1 MYTKI
6 LRLIKV
12 ELHKI
17 ILRLCDKKDKM
28 KNFTSV
34 YDIDNLQNIIAKA
47 LKIKENPL
55 ENPTKGKGK
64 TIGLVFL
71 NSSLRTRLSSQ
82 IAAQNL
88 GLNVLVLNAAQEA
101 WNLEFADGTVMNG
114 DTVEHIKDA
123 IEVLNQYCDII
134 AVRCFA
140 GMKSKEDD
148 VNESI
153 LSQFLKHAKVPVVSL
168 ESATRHP
175 LQSLADCITIT
186 ENWPFDK
193 LKINRK
199 PKVVLTWA
207 PHIKPIAQAVG
218 NSFTEWMQ
226 KMDVD
231 FVITNP
237 EGYDLDKNFT
247 KDTPVIHNQDE
258 ALEDADFIY
267 VKNWSSFDDYA
278 AMPEVEENWM
288 LTNKKL
294 EQTNSAKVM
303 HCLPVRR
310 NLELS
315 DEVMDGE
322 NSIIYQQAKNRIFSA
337 QTVFSEILDE
347 LNL

>member
-1 MYTKI
+1 M
-6 LRLIKV
+6 
-12 ELHKI
+12 
-17 ILRLCDKKDKM
+17 KK
-28 KNFTSV
+28 FTSV
-34 YDIDNLQNIIAKA
+34 SDVENLQHIIKKA
-47 LKIKENPL
+47 LQIKENPL
-55 ENPTKGKGK
+55 SEPEKGKGK

-88 GLNVLVLNAAQEA
+88 GLNILTLNAAQEA
-101 WNLEFADGTVMNG
+101 WNLEFADGAVMNG

-140 GMKSKEDD
+140 GMKNKEDD
-148 VNESI
+148 LNESI
-153 LSQFLKHAKVPVVSL
+153 LSQFEQHAKVPVISL

-186 ENWPFDK
+186 ENWHFDK
-193 LKINRK
+193 LSINRK

-207 PHIKPIAQAVG
+207 PHIKPIAHAVG
-218 NSFTEWMQ
+218 NSFAEWMQ
-226 KMDVD
+226 EMDVD
-231 FVITNP
+231 LVITNP

-247 KDTPVIHNQDE
+247 KDIKVIHNQDE
-258 ALEDADFIY
+258 ALQDADFIY

-278 AMPEVEENWM
+278 AMPEVKENWM
-288 LTNKKL
+288 LTNEKL
-294 EQTNSAKVM
+294 SVTNNAKVM

-310 NLELS
+310 NVELS

-337 QTVFSEILDE
+337 QAVFSEILDE
-347 LNL
+347 LNS

>member
-1 MYTKI
+1 MQ
-6 LRLIKV
+6 
-12 ELHKI
+12 
-17 ILRLCDKKDKM
+17 
-28 KNFTSV
+28 NFTSV
-34 YDIDNLQNIIAKA
+34 EDINDLQSMIKKSIQIKA
-47 LKIKENPL
+47 NPL
-55 ENPTKGKGK
+55 SEPNKGKGK

-88 GLNVLVLNAAQEA
+88 GLNVLTLNAAQEA
-101 WNLEFADGTVMNG
+101 WNLEFADGAIMNG

-140 GMKSKEDD
+140 GLKNKEDD

-153 LSQFLKHAKVPVVSL
+153 LSQFLKHAKVPVISL

-175 LQSLADCITIT
+175 LQSFADCLTIT
-186 ENWPFDK
+186 ENWK
-193 LKINRK
+193 EKRK

-218 NSFTEWMQ
+218 NSFVEWMQ
-226 KMDVD
+226 LMEVD
-231 FVITNP
+231 LVISNP
-237 EGYDLDKNFT
+237 EGYDLDPKFVKNI
-247 KDTPVIHNQDE
+247 PIIHNQEE
-258 ALEDADFIY
+258 ALKDADFVY

-278 AMPEVEENWM
+278 KMPTVKENWM
-288 LTNKKL
+288 LTQKKL
-294 EQTNSAKVM
+294 KLTHDAKVM

-310 NLELS
+310 NVELS
-315 DEVMDGE
+315 DEVMDGD

-337 QTVFSEILDE
+337 QAIFSEILDE
-347 LNL
+347 LKS

>member
-1 MYTKI
+1 M
-6 LRLIKV
+6 
-12 ELHKI
+12 
-17 ILRLCDKKDKM
+17 KK
-28 KNFTSV
+28 FTAVS
-34 YDIDNLQNIIAKA
+34 DIDNLQEMIKKA
-47 LKIKENPL
+47 LHIKENPL
-55 ENPTKGKGK
+55 SEPEKGKGK

-88 GLNVLVLNAAQEA
+88 GLNVLTLNAAQEA
-101 WNLEFADGTVMNG
+101 WNLEFADGAVMNG

-140 GMKSKEDD
+140 GMKNKEDD

-153 LSQFLKHAKVPVVSL
+153 LSQFEQHAKVPVISL

-186 ENWPFDK
+186 ENWTGE
-193 LKINRK
+193 RK

-218 NSFTEWMQ
+218 NSFAEWMQ
-226 KMDVD
+226 EMEVD
-231 FVITNP
+231 FVIANP
-237 EGYDLDKNFT
+237 EGYDLDQNFT
-247 KDTPVIHNQDE
+247 KAVPVIHDQEE
-258 ALEDADFIY
+258 ALKDADFVY

-278 AMPEVEENWM
+278 AMPEVKGDWM

-294 EQTNSAKVM
+294 EATNEAKVM

-310 NLELS
+310 NVELS

-322 NSIIYQQAKNRIFSA
+322 HSIIYQQAKNRIFSA
-337 QTVFSEILDE
+337 QAVFSEILDGI
-347 LNL
+347 NTK

>member
-1 MYTKI
+1 MKKFTAVSDVENLQEIIKKA
-6 LRLIKV
+6 LLIK
-12 ELHKI
+12 E
-17 ILRLCDKKDKM
+17 D
-28 KNFTSV
+28 
-34 YDIDNLQNIIAKA
+34 
-47 LKIKENPL
+47 PL
-55 ENPTKGKGK
+55 SEPEKGKGK

-88 GLNVLVLNAAQEA
+88 GLNVLTLNAAQEA
-101 WNLEFADGTVMNG
+101 WNLEFADGAVMNG

-140 GMKSKEDD
+140 GMKNKEDD

-153 LSQFLKHAKVPVVSL
+153 LSQFEQHAKVPVISL

-186 ENWPFDK
+186 ENWK
-193 LKINRK
+193 KKGK

-218 NSFTEWMQ
+218 NSFAEWMQ
-226 KMDVD
+226 EMDVD
-231 FVITNP
+231 FVIANP
-237 EGYDLDKNFT
+237 EGYDLDKKFT
-247 KDTPVIHNQDE
+247 KNVPVIHDQEE
-258 ALEDADFIY
+258 ALKDADFVY

-278 AMPEVEENWM
+278 AMPEVKENWM
-288 LTNKKL
+288 LTNEKL
-294 EQTNSAKVM
+294 EATHEAKVM

-310 NLELS
+310 NVELS

-322 NSIIYQQAKNRIFSA
+322 HSIIYQQAKNRIFSA
-337 QTVFSEILDE
+337 QAVFSEIL
-347 LNL
+347 NGISTK

>member
-1 MYTKI
+1 MDIPFVHWKNKNYQM
-6 LRLIKV
+6 
-12 ELHKI
+12 
-17 ILRLCDKKDKM
+17 KK
-28 KNFTSV
+28 FTSV
-34 YDIDNLQNIIAKA
+34 SDVENLQQIIKKA
-47 LKIKENPL
+47 LQIKENPL
-55 ENPTKGKGK
+55 SEPEKGKGK

-88 GLNVLVLNAAQEA
+88 GLNILTLNAAQEA
-101 WNLEFADGTVMNG
+101 WNLEFADGAVMNG

-153 LSQFLKHAKVPVVSL
+153 LSQFEQHAKVPVISL

-186 ENWPFDK
+186 ENWHFDK
-193 LKINRK
+193 LSVNRK

-207 PHIKPIAQAVG
+207 PHIKPIAHAVG
-218 NSFTEWMQ
+218 NSFAEWMQ
-226 KMDVD
+226 EMDVD
-231 FVITNP
+231 FVIANP

-247 KDTPVIHNQDE
+247 KNVKVIHNQEE
-258 ALEDADFIY
+258 ALKDADFIY

-278 AMPEVEENWM
+278 KMPEVKDNWM
-288 LTNKKL
+288 LTNEKL
-294 EQTNSAKVM
+294 KNTNHAKIM

-310 NLELS
+310 NVELS

-337 QTVFSEILDE
+337 QAVFSEILDE
-347 LNL
+347 LNA

>member
-1 MYTKI
+1 M
-6 LRLIKV
+6 
-12 ELHKI
+12 
-17 ILRLCDKKDKM
+17 KK
-28 KNFTSV
+28 FTSV
-34 YDIDNLQNIIAKA
+34 SDVENLQHIIKKA
-47 LKIKENPL
+47 LQIKANPL
-55 ENPTKGKGK
+55 SEPEKGKGK

-88 GLNVLVLNAAQEA
+88 GLNVLTLNAAQEA
-101 WNLEFADGTVMNG
+101 WNLEFADGAVMNG

-153 LSQFLKHAKVPVVSL
+153 LSQFEQHAKVPVISL

-186 ENWPFDK
+186 ENWHFDK
-193 LKINRK
+193 LSVNRK

-207 PHIKPIAQAVG
+207 PHIKPIAHAVG
-218 NSFTEWMQ
+218 NSFAEWMQ
-226 KMDVD
+226 EMDVD
-231 FVITNP
+231 FVIANP
-237 EGYDLDKNFT
+237 EGYNLDKNFT
-247 KDTPVIHNQDE
+247 KDVKITHNQEE
-258 ALEDADFIY
+258 ALKDADFIY

-278 AMPEVEENWM
+278 KMPEVKDNWM
-288 LTNKKL
+288 LTNEKL
-294 EQTNSAKVM
+294 ENTNQAKVM

-310 NLELS
+310 NVELS

-337 QTVFSEILDE
+337 QAVFSEILDE
-347 LNL
+347 LNS

>member
-1 MYTKI
+1 M
-6 LRLIKV
+6 
-12 ELHKI
+12 
-17 ILRLCDKKDKM
+17 KK
-28 KNFTSV
+28 FTSV
-34 YDIDNLQNIIAKA
+34 SDVENLQHIIKKA
-47 LKIKENPL
+47 LQIKENPL
-55 ENPTKGKGK
+55 SEPEKGKGK

-88 GLNVLVLNAAQEA
+88 GLNVLTLNAAQEA
-101 WNLEFADGTVMNG
+101 WNLEFADGAVMNG

-153 LSQFLKHAKVPVVSL
+153 LSQFEQHAKVPVISL

-186 ENWPFDK
+186 ENWHFDK
-193 LKINRK
+193 LSVNRK

-207 PHIKPIAQAVG
+207 PHMKPIAHAVG
-218 NSFTEWMQ
+218 NSFAEWMQ
-226 KMDVD
+226 EMDVD
-231 FVITNP
+231 FVIANP

-247 KDTPVIHNQDE
+247 KDVKIIHDQEE
-258 ALEDADFIY
+258 ALKDADFIY

-278 AMPEVEENWM
+278 KMPEVKDNWM
-288 LTNKKL
+288 LTNEKL
-294 EQTNSAKVM
+294 ENTNQAKVM

-310 NLELS
+310 NVELS

-337 QTVFSEILDE
+337 QAVFSEILDE
-347 LNL
+347 LNA

>member
-1 MYTKI
+1 MSLW
-6 LRLIKV
+6 LRLPQLIRKN
-12 ELHKI
+12 HQM
-17 ILRLCDKKDKM
+17 KK
-28 KNFTSV
+28 FTSV
-34 YDIDNLQNIIAKA
+34 SDVENLQEIIKKA
-47 LKIKENPL
+47 LQIKENPHS
-55 ENPTKGKGK
+55 ETEKGKGK

-88 GLNVLVLNAAQEA
+88 GLNVITLNAAQEA
-101 WNLEFADGTVMNG
+101 WNLEFADGAVMNG

-153 LSQFLKHAKVPVVSL
+153 LSQFEQHAKVPVVSL

-186 ENWPFDK
+186 ENWNK
-193 LKINRK
+193 ERK

-218 NSFTEWMQ
+218 NSFAEWMQ
-226 KMDVD
+226 EMDVD

-247 KDTPVIHNQDE
+247 KDVKVIHNQDE
-258 ALEDADFIY
+258 ALKDADFIY
-267 VKNWSSFDDYA
+267 VKNWSSFDNYA
-278 AMPEVEENWM
+278 AMPEVKENWM
-288 LTNKKL
+288 LTAQKL
-294 EQTNSAKVM
+294 ENTNAAKVM

-315 DEVMDGE
+315 DEVMDGDH
-322 NSIIYQQAKNRIFSA
+322 SIIYQQAKNRIFSA
-337 QTVFSEILDE
+337 QAVFSEILDE
-347 LNL
+347 LNS

>member
-1 MYTKI
+1 MDIPFVNWKNKNYQM
-6 LRLIKV
+6 
-12 ELHKI
+12 
-17 ILRLCDKKDKM
+17 KK
-28 KNFTSV
+28 FTSV
-34 YDIDNLQNIIAKA
+34 SDVKNLQHIIKKA
-47 LKIKENPL
+47 LQIKENPL
-55 ENPTKGKGK
+55 SEPEKGKGK

-88 GLNVLVLNAAQEA
+88 GLNVLTLNAAQEA
-101 WNLEFADGTVMNG
+101 WNLEFADGAVMNG
-114 DTVEHIKDA
+114 NTVEHIKDA

-153 LSQFLKHAKVPVVSL
+153 LSQFEQHAKVPVISL

-186 ENWPFDK
+186 ENWNFDK
-193 LKINRK
+193 FSVKKK

-207 PHIKPIAQAVG
+207 PHIKPIAHAVG
-218 NSFTEWMQ
+218 NSFAEWMQ
-226 KMDVD
+226 EMDVD
-231 FVITNP
+231 FVIANP

-247 KDTPVIHNQDE
+247 KDVKVIHDQEE
-258 ALEDADFIY
+258 ALKDADFIY

-278 AMPEVEENWM
+278 KMPEVKDNWM
-288 LTNKKL
+288 LTNEKL
-294 EQTNSAKVM
+294 ENTNQAKVM

-310 NLELS
+310 NVELS
-315 DEVMDGE
+315 DKVMDGE

-337 QTVFSEILDE
+337 QAVFSEILDE
-347 LNL
+347 LNS

>member
-1 MYTKI
+1 M
-6 LRLIKV
+6 
-12 ELHKI
+12 
-17 ILRLCDKKDKM
+17 KK
-28 KNFTSV
+28 FTSV
-34 YDIDNLQNIIAKA
+34 SDVENLQEIIQKA
-47 LKIKENPL
+47 LQIKENPL
-55 ENPTKGKGK
+55 SETEKGKGK

-88 GLNVLVLNAAQEA
+88 GLNVLTLNAAQEA
-101 WNLEFADGTVMNG
+101 WNLEFADGAVMNG

-153 LSQFLKHAKVPVVSL
+153 LSQFEQHAQVPVISL

-186 ENWPFDK
+186 ENWK
-193 LKINRK
+193 EERK

-207 PHIKPIAQAVG
+207 PHIKPIAHAVG
-218 NSFTEWMQ
+218 NSFAEWMQ
-226 KMDVD
+226 EMDVD
-231 FVITNP
+231 FVIANP

-247 KDTPVIHNQDE
+247 KDVKVIHNQDE
-258 ALEDADFIY
+258 ALKDADFIY

-278 AMPEVEENWM
+278 TMPEVKENWM
-288 LTNKKL
+288 LTNEKL
-294 EQTNSAKVM
+294 ANTNNAKVM

-310 NLELS
+310 NVELS

-337 QTVFSEILDE
+337 QAVFSEILDG
-347 LNL
+347 LNSK

>member
-1 MYTKI
+1 
-6 LRLIKV
+6 
-12 ELHKI
+12 
-17 ILRLCDKKDKM
+17 M

-34 YDIDNLQNIIAKA
+34 YDIDNLQEIIAKA

-88 GLNVLVLNAAQEA
+88 GLNVLTLNAAQEA

-153 LSQFLKHAKVPVVSL
+153 LSQFLKHAKVPVISL

-186 ENWPFDK
+186 ENWTE
-193 LKINRK
+193 NRK

-226 KMDVD
+226 QMDVD

-247 KDTPVIHNQDE
+247 KGTKVIHNQDE
-258 ALEDADFIY
+258 ALKDADFVY
-267 VKNWSSFDDYA
+267 VKNWSSFDDYT
-278 AMPEVEENWM
+278 AMPKVDENWM
-288 LTNKKL
+288 LTNEKL
-294 EQTNSAKVM
+294 ELTNDAKVM

-315 DEVMDGE
+315 DEVMDGK

-337 QTVFSEILDE
+337 QAVFSEILDE
-347 LNL
+347 LN

>member
-1 MYTKI
+1 
-6 LRLIKV
+6 
-12 ELHKI
+12 
-17 ILRLCDKKDKM
+17 M

-34 YDIDNLQNIIAKA
+34 YDIDNLQKIIAKA

-55 ENPTKGKGK
+55 ENPTKGQGK

-82 IAAQNL
+82 IASQNL
-88 GLNVLVLNAAQEA
+88 GLNVLTLNASQEA

-140 GMKSKEDD
+140 GMKNKEDD
-148 VNESI
+148 MNESI
-153 LSQFLKHAKVPVVSL
+153 LNQFLKYAKVPVISL

-175 LQSLADCITIT
+175 LQSLADCMTIK
-186 ENWPFDK
+186 ENWTE
-193 LKINRK
+193 NRK

-226 KMDVD
+226 QMDVD
-231 FVITNP
+231 FVIANP

-247 KDTPVIHNQDE
+247 KDTKVIHNQYE
-258 ALEDADFIY
+258 ALKDADFVY

-278 AMPEVEENWM
+278 KVLEVKDNWM
-288 LTNKKL
+288 LTKEKL
-294 EQTNSAKVM
+294 ALTNQAKVM

-315 DEVMDGE
+315 DEVIDGE

-337 QTVFSEILDE
+337 QVVFSEILDE
-347 LNL
+347 LN

>member
-1 MYTKI
+1 M
-6 LRLIKV
+6 
-12 ELHKI
+12 HQM
-17 ILRLCDKKDKM
+17 KK
-28 KNFTSV
+28 FTSV
-34 YDIDNLQNIIAKA
+34 SDVKNLQEIIKKA
-47 LKIKENPL
+47 LQIKENPHS
-55 ENPTKGKGK
+55 ETEKGKGK

-88 GLNVLVLNAAQEA
+88 GLNVLTLNAAQEA
-101 WNLEFADGTVMNG
+101 WNLEFADGAVMNG

-153 LSQFLKHAKVPVVSL
+153 LSQFEQHAKVPVISL

-186 ENWPFDK
+186 ENWK
-193 LKINRK
+193 EERK

-218 NSFTEWMQ
+218 NSFAEWMQ
-226 KMDVD
+226 EMDVD
-231 FVITNP
+231 FVIANP

-247 KDTPVIHNQDE
+247 KDIKVIHNQEE
-258 ALEDADFIY
+258 ALKDADFIY

-278 AMPEVEENWM
+278 VMPEVKESWM
-288 LTNKKL
+288 LTAEKL
-294 EQTNSAKVM
+294 KNTNDAKVM

-310 NLELS
+310 NVELS
-315 DEVMDGE
+315 DEVMDGK

-337 QTVFSEILDE
+337 QAVFSEILNE
-347 LNL
+347 LNSK

>member
-1 MYTKI
+1 
-6 LRLIKV
+6 
-12 ELHKI
+12 
-17 ILRLCDKKDKM
+17 M

-34 YDIDNLQNIIAKA
+34 YDIDNLQEIIAKA

-88 GLNVLVLNAAQEA
+88 GLNVLTLNAAQEA

-153 LSQFLKHAKVPVVSL
+153 LSQFLKHAKVPVISL

-175 LQSLADCITIT
+175 LQSLADCITIK
-186 ENWPFDK
+186 ENWTE
-193 LKINRK
+193 NRK

-226 KMDVD
+226 QMDVD
-231 FVITNP
+231 FVIANP

-247 KDTPVIHNQDE
+247 KATKVIHNQDE
-258 ALEDADFIY
+258 ALKDADFVY
-267 VKNWSSFDDYA
+267 VKNWSSFEDYT
-278 AMPEVEENWM
+278 AMPKVEENWM
-288 LTNKKL
+288 LTNEKL
-294 EQTNSAKVM
+294 ELTNKGKVM

-337 QTVFSEILDE
+337 QAVFSEILDE
-347 LNL
+347 LN

>member
-1 MYTKI
+1 MDIPFVHWKNKNYQM
-6 LRLIKV
+6 
-12 ELHKI
+12 
-17 ILRLCDKKDKM
+17 KK
-28 KNFTSV
+28 FTSV
-34 YDIDNLQNIIAKA
+34 SDVENLQHIIKKA
-47 LKIKENPL
+47 IQIKENPL
-55 ENPTKGKGK
+55 SEPEKGKGK

-88 GLNVLVLNAAQEA
+88 GLNVLTLNAAQEA
-101 WNLEFADGTVMNG
+101 WNLEFADGAVMDGN
-114 DTVEHIKDA
+114 TVEHIKDA

-153 LSQFLKHAKVPVVSL
+153 LSQFEQHAKVPVISL

-186 ENWPFDK
+186 ENWHFDK
-193 LKINRK
+193 LSVNRK

-207 PHIKPIAQAVG
+207 PHIKPIAHAVG
-218 NSFTEWMQ
+218 NSFAEWMQ
-226 KMDVD
+226 EMDVD
-231 FVITNP
+231 FVIANP

-247 KDTPVIHNQDE
+247 KGVKVIHDQEE
-258 ALEDADFIY
+258 ALKDADFIY

-278 AMPEVEENWM
+278 KMPEVKDNWM
-288 LTNKKL
+288 LTNEKL
-294 EQTNSAKVM
+294 KNTNHAKVM

-310 NLELS
+310 NVELS

-337 QTVFSEILDE
+337 QAVFSEILDE
-347 LNL
+347 LNS

>member
-1 MYTKI
+1 MDIPFVHWKNKNYQM
-6 LRLIKV
+6 
-12 ELHKI
+12 
-17 ILRLCDKKDKM
+17 KK
-28 KNFTSV
+28 FTSV
-34 YDIDNLQNIIAKA
+34 SDVENLQHIIKKA
-47 LKIKENPL
+47 IQIKENPL
-55 ENPTKGKGK
+55 SEPEKGKGK

-88 GLNVLVLNAAQEA
+88 GLNVLTLNAAQEA
-101 WNLEFADGTVMNG
+101 WNLEFANGAIMNG
-114 DTVEHIKDA
+114 NTVEHIKDA

-153 LSQFLKHAKVPVVSL
+153 LSQFEQHAKVPVISL

-186 ENWPFDK
+186 ENWHFDK
-193 LKINRK
+193 LSVNRK

-207 PHIKPIAQAVG
+207 PHIKPIAHAVG
-218 NSFTEWMQ
+218 NSFAEWMQ
-226 KMDVD
+226 EMDID
-231 FVITNP
+231 FVIANP

-247 KDTPVIHNQDE
+247 KDVKIIHNQEE
-258 ALEDADFIY
+258 ALKDADFIY

-278 AMPEVEENWM
+278 AMPEVKENWM
-288 LTNKKL
+288 LTNEKL
-294 EQTNSAKVM
+294 ENTNQAKVM

-310 NLELS
+310 NVELS

-337 QTVFSEILDE
+337 QAVFSEILDE
-347 LNL
+347 LNA

>member
-1 MYTKI
+1 MDIPFVHWKNKNYQM
-6 LRLIKV
+6 
-12 ELHKI
+12 
-17 ILRLCDKKDKM
+17 KK
-28 KNFTSV
+28 FTSV
-34 YDIDNLQNIIAKA
+34 SDIENLQQIIKKA
-47 LKIKENPL
+47 LQIKENPL
-55 ENPTKGKGK
+55 SETEKGKGK

-88 GLNVLVLNAAQEA
+88 GLNVLTLNAAQEA
-101 WNLEFADGTVMNG
+101 WNLEFADGAVMNG

-153 LSQFLKHAKVPVVSL
+153 LSQFEQHAKVPVISL

-186 ENWPFDK
+186 ENWHFDK
-193 LKINRK
+193 LSVNRK

-207 PHIKPIAQAVG
+207 PHIKPIAHAVG
-218 NSFTEWMQ
+218 NSFAEWMQ
-226 KMDVD
+226 EMDVD
-231 FVITNP
+231 FVIANP

-247 KDTPVIHNQDE
+247 KDVKVIHDQKE
-258 ALEDADFIY
+258 ALKDADFIY

-278 AMPEVEENWM
+278 AMPEVKDNWM
-288 LTNKKL
+288 LTNEKL
-294 EQTNSAKVM
+294 KNTNQAKVM

-310 NLELS
+310 NVELS

-337 QTVFSEILDE
+337 QAVFSEILDE
-347 LNL
+347 LNA

>member
-1 MYTKI
+1 M
-6 LRLIKV
+6 
-12 ELHKI
+12 
-17 ILRLCDKKDKM
+17 KK
-28 KNFTSV
+28 FTSV
-34 YDIDNLQNIIAKA
+34 SDIENLQQIIKKA
-47 LKIKENPL
+47 LQIKENPL
-55 ENPTKGKGK
+55 SEPEKGKGK

-88 GLNVLVLNAAQEA
+88 GLNVLTLNAAQEA
-101 WNLEFADGTVMNG
+101 WNLEFADGAVMNG

-153 LSQFLKHAKVPVVSL
+153 LSQFEQHAKVPVISL

-186 ENWPFDK
+186 ENWHFDK
-193 LKINRK
+193 FSVKKK

-207 PHIKPIAQAVG
+207 PHIKPIAHAVG
-218 NSFTEWMQ
+218 NSFAEWMQ
-226 KMDVD
+226 EMDVD
-231 FVITNP
+231 FVIANP

-247 KDTPVIHNQDE
+247 KDVKIIHDQEE
-258 ALEDADFIY
+258 ALKDADFIY

-278 AMPEVEENWM
+278 KMPEVKDNWM
-288 LTNKKL
+288 LTNEKL
-294 EQTNSAKVM
+294 KNTNHAKIM

-310 NLELS
+310 NVELS
-315 DEVMDGE
+315 DEVIDGE

-337 QTVFSEILDE
+337 QAVFSEILDE
-347 LNL
+347 LNA

>member
-1 MYTKI
+1 M
-6 LRLIKV
+6 
-12 ELHKI
+12 
-17 ILRLCDKKDKM
+17 KK
-28 KNFTSV
+28 FTSV
-34 YDIDNLQNIIAKA
+34 SDVKNLQEIIKKA
-47 LKIKENPL
+47 LQIKENPL
-55 ENPTKGKGK
+55 SETEKGKGK

-88 GLNVLVLNAAQEA
+88 GLNVLTLNAAQEA
-101 WNLEFADGTVMNG
+101 WNLEFADGAVMNG

-153 LSQFLKHAKVPVVSL
+153 LSQFEQHAKVPVISL

-186 ENWPFDK
+186 ENW
-193 LKINRK
+193 NEERK

-207 PHIKPIAQAVG
+207 PHIKPIAHAVG
-218 NSFTEWMQ
+218 NSFAEWMQ
-226 KMDVD
+226 EMDVEL
-231 FVITNP
+231 VIANP

-247 KDTPVIHNQDE
+247 KNVKVIHNQDE
-258 ALEDADFIY
+258 ALKDADFIY

-278 AMPEVEENWM
+278 TMPEVKENWM
-288 LTNKKL
+288 LTNEKL
-294 EQTNSAKVM
+294 ANTNQGKVM

-310 NLELS
+310 NVELS

-337 QTVFSEILDE
+337 QAVFSEILDG
-347 LNL
+347 LNSK

>member
-1 MYTKI
+1 MKKFTAVSD
-6 LRLIKV
+6 V
-12 ELHKI
+12 E
-17 ILRLCDKKDKM
+17 
-28 KNFTSV
+28 
-34 YDIDNLQNIIAKA
+34 NLQEMIKKA
-47 LKIKENPL
+47 LQIKEDPL
-55 ENPTKGKGK
+55 SEPEKGKGK

-88 GLNVLVLNAAQEA
+88 GLNVLTLNAAQEA
-101 WNLEFADGTVMNG
+101 WNLEFADGAVMNG

-140 GMKSKEDD
+140 GMKNKEDD

-153 LSQFLKHAKVPVVSL
+153 LSQFEQHAKVPVISL

-186 ENWPFDK
+186 ENWK
-193 LKINRK
+193 KEGK

-218 NSFTEWMQ
+218 NSFAEWMQ
-226 KMDVD
+226 EMNVD

-237 EGYDLDKNFT
+237 EGYDLDKKFT
-247 KDTPVIHNQDE
+247 KDVPVIHDQQE
-258 ALEDADFIY
+258 ALKDADFVY

-278 AMPEVEENWM
+278 AMPEVKENWM
-288 LTNKKL
+288 LTNEKL
-294 EQTNSAKVM
+294 EATHEAKVM

-310 NLELS
+310 NVELS

-322 NSIIYQQAKNRIFSA
+322 HSIIYQQAKNRIFSA
-337 QTVFSEILDE
+337 QAVFSEILDGI
-347 LNL
+347 NTK

>member
-1 MYTKI
+1 MNI
-6 LRLIKV
+6 L
-12 ELHKI
+12 
-17 ILRLCDKKDKM
+17 
-28 KNFTSV
+28 T
-34 YDIDNLQNIIAKA
+34 
-47 LKIKENPL
+47 
-55 ENPTKGKGK
+55 
-64 TIGLVFL
+64 
-71 NSSLRTRLSSQ
+71 
-82 IAAQNL
+82 
-88 GLNVLVLNAAQEA
+88 LNAAQEA
-101 WNLEFADGTVMNG
+101 WNLEFADGAVMNG

-153 LSQFLKHAKVPVVSL
+153 LSQFEKHAKVPVVSL

-186 ENWPFDK
+186 ENWHFGELDEP
-193 LKINRK
+193 RK

-207 PHIKPIAQAVG
+207 PHIKPIAHAVG
-218 NSFTEWMQ
+218 NSFAEWMQ
-226 KMDVD
+226 EMEVE

-247 KDTPVIHNQDE
+247 KDVKVIHNQEE

-278 AMPEVEENWM
+278 AMREVKENWM
-288 LTNKKL
+288 LTNEKL
-294 EQTNSAKVM
+294 QKTNQAKVM

-310 NLELS
+310 NVELS

-337 QTVFSEILDE
+337 QVVFSEILDE
-347 LNL
+347 LNSK

>member
-1 MYTKI
+1 MDIPFVHWKNKNYQM
-6 LRLIKV
+6 
-12 ELHKI
+12 
-17 ILRLCDKKDKM
+17 KK
-28 KNFTSV
+28 FTSV
-34 YDIDNLQNIIAKA
+34 SDVENLQHIIKKA
-47 LKIKENPL
+47 IQIKENPL
-55 ENPTKGKGK
+55 SEPEKGKGK

-88 GLNVLVLNAAQEA
+88 GLNVLTLNAAQEA
-101 WNLEFADGTVMNG
+101 WNLEFADGAVMDGN
-114 DTVEHIKDA
+114 TVEHIKDA

-153 LSQFLKHAKVPVVSL
+153 LSQFEQHAKVPVISL

-186 ENWPFDK
+186 ENWHFDK
-193 LKINRK
+193 LSVNRK

-207 PHIKPIAQAVG
+207 PHIKPIAHAVG
-218 NSFTEWMQ
+218 NSFAEWMQ
-226 KMDVD
+226 EMDVEL
-231 FVITNP
+231 VIANP

-247 KDTPVIHNQDE
+247 KDVKVIHDQEE
-258 ALEDADFIY
+258 ALKDADFIY

-278 AMPEVEENWM
+278 KMPEVKDNWM
-288 LTNKKL
+288 LTNEKL
-294 EQTNSAKVM
+294 ENTNHAKVM

-310 NLELS
+310 NVELS
-315 DEVMDGE
+315 DEVMDSE

-337 QTVFSEILDE
+337 QAVFSEILDE
-347 LNL
+347 LNS

>member
-1 MYTKI
+1 
-6 LRLIKV
+6 
-12 ELHKI
+12 
-17 ILRLCDKKDKM
+17 M

-34 YDIDNLQNIIAKA
+34 SDVENLQEIIKKA
-47 LKIKENPL
+47 LEIKANPL
-55 ENPTKGKGK
+55 SETEKGKGK

-88 GLNVLVLNAAQEA
+88 GLNVLTLNAAQEA
-101 WNLEFADGTVMNG
+101 WNLEFADGAVMNG

-153 LSQFLKHAKVPVVSL
+153 LSQFQQHAKVPVISL

-186 ENWPFDK
+186 ENWKKDH
-193 LKINRK
+193 K

-218 NSFTEWMQ
+218 NSFAEWMQ
-226 KMDVD
+226 EMDVEL
-231 FVITNP
+231 VIANP

-247 KDTPVIHNQDE
+247 KDVKVIHDQNE
-258 ALEDADFIY
+258 ALKDADFIY

-278 AMPEVEENWM
+278 TMPEVQEDWM
-288 LTNKKL
+288 LTNEKL
-294 EQTNSAKVM
+294 ANTNQAKVM

-310 NLELS
+310 NVELS

-322 NSIIYQQAKNRIFSA
+322 HSIIYQQAKNRIFSA
-337 QTVFSEILDE
+337 QAVFSEILDE
-347 LNL
+347 LKAK

>member
-1 MYTKI
+1 
-6 LRLIKV
+6 
-12 ELHKI
+12 
-17 ILRLCDKKDKM
+17 M
-28 KNFTSV
+28 KNFTAVS
-34 YDIDNLQNIIAKA
+34 DIENLQEIIKKA
-47 LKIKENPL
+47 LYIKENSHS
-55 ENPTKGKGK
+55 ETEKGKGK

-88 GLNVLVLNAAQEA
+88 GLNILTLNAAQEA
-101 WNLEFADGTVMNG
+101 WNLEFADGAVMNG

-153 LSQFLKHAKVPVVSL
+153 LSQFQQHAKVPVISL

-175 LQSLADCITIT
+175 LQSLADCITIS
-186 ENWPFDK
+186 ENWK
-193 LKINRK
+193 EERK

-207 PHIKPIAQAVG
+207 PHIKPIAQAVA

-226 KMDVD
+226 EMDVD

-237 EGYDLDKNFT
+237 EGYDLDPNFT
-247 KDTPVIHNQDE
+247 KQTKIIHNQDE
-258 ALEDADFIY
+258 ALKDADFVY
-267 VKNWSSFDDYA
+267 VKNWSSFDEYA
-278 AMPEVEENWM
+278 AIPEVKENWM
-288 LTNKKL
+288 LTAEKL
-294 EQTNSAKVM
+294 AQTNNGKVM

-310 NLELS
+310 NVELS

-337 QTVFSEILDE
+337 QAVFSEILDE
-347 LNL
+347 INQSK

>member
-1 MYTKI
+1 M
-6 LRLIKV
+6 
-12 ELHKI
+12 
-17 ILRLCDKKDKM
+17 KK
-28 KNFTSV
+28 FTSV
-34 YDIDNLQNIIAKA
+34 SDVENLQHIIKKA
-47 LKIKENPL
+47 LQIKANPL
-55 ENPTKGKGK
+55 SEPEKGKGK

-88 GLNVLVLNAAQEA
+88 GLNVLTLNAAQEA
-101 WNLEFADGTVMNG
+101 WNLEFADGAVMNG

-153 LSQFLKHAKVPVVSL
+153 LSQFEQHAKVPVISL

-186 ENWPFDK
+186 ENWHFDK
-193 LKINRK
+193 LSVNRK

-207 PHIKPIAQAVG
+207 PHIKPIAHAVG
-218 NSFTEWMQ
+218 NSFAEWMQ
-226 KMDVD
+226 EMDVD
-231 FVITNP
+231 FVIANP
-237 EGYDLDKNFT
+237 KGYDLDKNFT
-247 KDTPVIHNQDE
+247 KNVKVIHDQEE
-258 ALEDADFIY
+258 ALKDADFIY

-278 AMPEVEENWM
+278 AMPEVKENWM
-288 LTNKKL
+288 LTNEKL
-294 EQTNSAKVM
+294 KNTNQAKVM

-310 NLELS
+310 NVELS

-337 QTVFSEILDE
+337 QAVFSEILDE
-347 LNL
+347 LNS

>member
-1 MYTKI
+1 
-6 LRLIKV
+6 
-12 ELHKI
+12 
-17 ILRLCDKKDKM
+17 M

-34 YDIDNLQNIIAKA
+34 YDIAQLQNTIAKA

-101 WNLEFADGTVMNG
+101 WNLEFADGTVMNA

-140 GMKSKEDD
+140 GMKNKEDD
-148 VNESI
+148 MNESI

-186 ENWPFDK
+186 ENWKED
-193 LKINRK
+193 RK

-226 KMDVD
+226 QMEVD

-247 KDTPVIHNQDE
+247 KGTKVIHNQDE
-258 ALEDADFIY
+258 ALKDADFVY

-278 AMPEVEENWM
+278 NMPKVEGNWM
-288 LTNKKL
+288 LTNEKL
-294 EQTNSAKVM
+294 KLTNQAKVM

-337 QTVFSEILDE
+337 QVVFSEILDE
-347 LNL
+347 LDKTQKSQKK

>member
-1 MYTKI
+1 M
-6 LRLIKV
+6 RLIKV

-140 GMKSKEDD
+140 GMKNKEDD

-226 KMDVD
+226 QMDVD

-247 KDTPVIHNQDE
+247 KNTKVIHNQDE
-258 ALEDADFIY
+258 ALKDADFIY

-278 AMPEVEENWM
+278 NMPKVEGDWM
-288 LTNKKL
+288 LTNEKL
-294 EQTNSAKVM
+294 EFTNQAKVM

-315 DEVMDGE
+315 DEIMDGK

-337 QTVFSEILDE
+337 QAVFSEILDE
-347 LNL
+347 LNKC

>member
-1 MYTKI
+1 MKKFTAVSD
-6 LRLIKV
+6 V
-12 ELHKI
+12 E
-17 ILRLCDKKDKM
+17 
-28 KNFTSV
+28 
-34 YDIDNLQNIIAKA
+34 NLQEIIKKA
-47 LKIKENPL
+47 LQIKENPFS
-55 ENPTKGKGK
+55 ETEKGKGK

-88 GLNVLVLNAAQEA
+88 GLNVLTLNAAQEA
-101 WNLEFADGTVMNG
+101 WNLEFADGAVMNG

-153 LSQFLKHAKVPVVSL
+153 LSQFEQHAKVPVISL

-186 ENWPFDK
+186 ENWHFDK
-193 LKINRK
+193 LSVKKK

-207 PHIKPIAQAVG
+207 PHIKPIAHAVG
-218 NSFTEWMQ
+218 NSFAEWMQ
-226 KMDVD
+226 EMDVD

-247 KDTPVIHNQDE
+247 KDVKVIHNQEE
-258 ALEDADFIY
+258 ALKDADFIY
-267 VKNWSSFDDYA
+267 VKNWSSFDKYA
-278 AMPEVEENWM
+278 TMPEVKENWM
-288 LTNKKL
+288 LTNEKL
-294 EQTNSAKVM
+294 ENTNQAKVM

-310 NLELS
+310 NVELS

-337 QTVFSEILDE
+337 QAVFSEILDE
-347 LNL
+347 LNS

>member
-1 MYTKI
+1 
-6 LRLIKV
+6 
-12 ELHKI
+12 
-17 ILRLCDKKDKM
+17 M

-34 YDIDNLQNIIAKA
+34 SDIENLQDIIKKA
-47 LKIKENPL
+47 LDIKENPL
-55 ENPTKGKGK
+55 LETEKGKGK

-88 GLNVLVLNAAQEA
+88 GLNVLTLNAAQEA
-101 WNLEFADGTVMNG
+101 WNLEFADGAVMNG

-153 LSQFLKHAKVPVVSL
+153 LSQFQKHAKVPVISL

-186 ENWPFDK
+186 EHWK
-193 LKINRK
+193 EERK

-226 KMDVD
+226 EMDVD
-231 FVITNP
+231 LVIANP
-237 EGYDLDKNFT
+237 EGYDLDKKFT
-247 KDTPVIHNQDE
+247 KDTPVIHDQDE
-258 ALEDADFIY
+258 ALKDADFVY

-278 AMPEVEENWM
+278 TQPEVKEDWM
-288 LTNKKL
+288 LTDDKL
-294 EQTNSAKVM
+294 AVTSNAKVM

-310 NLELS
+310 NVELS

-322 NSIIYQQAKNRIFSA
+322 NSIIYQQTKNRVFST
-337 QTVFSEILDE
+337 QVIFSEILDE
-347 LNL
+347 LNSK

>member
-1 MYTKI
+1 M
-6 LRLIKV
+6 
-12 ELHKI
+12 
-17 ILRLCDKKDKM
+17 KK
-28 KNFTSV
+28 FTSV
-34 YDIDNLQNIIAKA
+34 SDVENLQDIIKKA
-47 LKIKENPL
+47 LQIKADPL
-55 ENPTKGKGK
+55 TETEKGKGK

-88 GLNVLVLNAAQEA
+88 GLNVLTLNAAQEA
-101 WNLEFADGTVMNG
+101 WNLEFADGAIMNG

-153 LSQFLKHAKVPVVSL
+153 LSQFEQHAKVPVISL

-186 ENWPFDK
+186 ENWKKDH
-193 LKINRK
+193 K

-218 NSFTEWMQ
+218 NSFAEWMQ
-226 KMDVD
+226 EMDVD
-231 FVITNP
+231 FVIANP

-247 KDTPVIHNQDE
+247 KDIKVIHDQDE
-258 ALEDADFIY
+258 ALKDADFIY

-278 AMPEVEENWM
+278 QMPEVKGNWM
-288 LTNKKL
+288 LTNEKL
-294 EQTNSAKVM
+294 ENTNNGKVM

-310 NLELS
+310 NVELS

-337 QTVFSEILDE
+337 QAVFSEILDE
-347 LNL
+347 LKS